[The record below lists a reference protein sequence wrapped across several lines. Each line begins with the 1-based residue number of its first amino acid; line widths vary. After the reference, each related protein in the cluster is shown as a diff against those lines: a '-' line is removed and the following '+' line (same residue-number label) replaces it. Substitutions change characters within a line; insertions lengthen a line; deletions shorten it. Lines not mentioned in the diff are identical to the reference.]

1 MPAPVVL
8 FLDPNREFLPDL
20 EETLVRDRGYQ
31 ILMPDSTA
39 AALDELKKT
48 IPRAAIIA
56 MPTGCD
62 AVDAVTR
69 LRIARPDL
77 PVILLL
83 QSATD
88 AYQDV
93 LRVRADEIFVAPVRR
108 DELLAALEHH
118 TAPGSTSPIHVRVRE
133 LETLARLGTSIN
145 RHLELDQVLTSIV
158 DAAVR
163 LTGAEEGSLMLLD
176 LPSGELYMRAAK
188 NFEEQF
194 VRTFRLKVEDS
205 LAGEVI
211 RTGKPILFDA
221 NSPKKIKT
229 SFLVYSLVFVPLL
242 QEGRAV
248 GLLGVDNRS
257 AGRPL
262 TDGDLSLVQALA
274 EYAVIALENARLFE
288 TTQLHLRQLETILQG
303 VEDGVLITD
312 PEGHLV
318 LANRAARM
326 LFGLGDLPLTGQS
339 FQDTIPNS
347 DLQFVFSRRN
357 ADDPRLRRAEIVL
370 LDEQIFSANITP
382 ITGVGFAITMHDITH
397 LKEMDR
403 LKSEFV
409 STVSHDLRSPLTTIL
424 GYVDLIERAGPVTAQ
439 QKEFIAR
446 IQSSVGSITT
456 LIADLLDLGKIE
468 SGIDSRKEPVRI
480 NGVAVSALESVRAR
494 SEAKQI
500 QLKVSLQE
508 DIPPLHGNPTRL
520 RQMISNLLDNAVKY
534 TPEKGTVSLSCQM
547 EEGQILLRVSDTGI
561 GIPPSEVPQIF
572 NKFYRATNVQNT
584 VGTGLGL
591 SIVKSIVDIHN
602 GRVWVDSLPGK
613 GTTFT
618 IVLPVSK
625 E

>member
-1 MPAPVVL
+1 MPAPIVL
-8 FLDPNREFLPDL
+8 FLDPNREFLPEL
-20 EETLVRDRGYQ
+20 EQILVHDRGYQ
-31 ILMPDSTA
+31 IRTPDSVA
-39 AALDELKKT
+39 AALAELNQT
-48 IPRAAIIA
+48 VPRAAVIA
-56 MPTGCD
+56 MPNGRD

-83 QSATD
+83 QSAAD
-88 AYQDV
+88 VYQDV
-93 LRVRADEIFVAPVRR
+93 LRVRADEVFIAPIRR
-108 DELLAALEHH
+108 GELLAALERHI
-118 TAPGSTSPIHVRVRE
+118 TPGSTSPIHVRVRE

-176 LPSGELYMRAAK
+176 QPSGELYIRAAR
-188 NFEEQF
+188 NFDEQF
-194 VRTFRLKVEDS
+194 VHTFRLKVEDS

-211 RTGKPILFDA
+211 RTGKPILLDA

-229 SFLVYSLVFVPLL
+229 SFLVYSLVFVPLM

-262 TDGDLSLVQALA
+262 TDGDLSLMQALA
-274 EYAVIALENARLFE
+274 EYAVIALENARLYE
-288 TTQLHLRQLETILQG
+288 ATQSHLRQLETILQG

-312 PEGHLV
+312 PEGNLI
-318 LANRAARM
+318 LANRAART
-326 LFGLGDLPLTGQS
+326 LFALGDLPLAGQS
-339 FQDTIPNS
+339 FQDAVLNS

-357 ADDPRLRRAEIVL
+357 ADDPRLRRTEIVMA
-370 LDEQIFSANITP
+370 DERIFNAGVTP
-382 ITGVGFAITMHDITH
+382 IAGVGFAIILHDITH

-409 STVSHDLRSPLTTIL
+409 SAVSHDLRSPLTTIL

-439 QKEFIAR
+439 QKEFISR
-446 IQSSVGSITT
+446 IQGSVGSITT
-456 LIADLLDLGKIE
+456 LITDLLDLGKIE
-468 SGIDSRKEPVRI
+468 SGIDLHKEPVQI
-480 NGVAVSALESVRAR
+480 AVQARSALESIRAR
-494 SEAKQI
+494 AEQKRI
-500 QLKVSLQE
+500 QMAVTLQE
-508 DIPPLHGNPTRL
+508 GLPPLSGNPTRL
-520 RQMISNLLDNAVKY
+520 RQMVFNLLDNAVKY
-534 TPEKGTVSLSCQM
+534 TPNRGTIALSCQM

-561 GIPPSEVPQIF
+561 GIPLSEVPQVF

-602 GRVWVDSLPGK
+602 GRMWVDSILGQ

-618 IVLPVSK
+618 IVLPVPK